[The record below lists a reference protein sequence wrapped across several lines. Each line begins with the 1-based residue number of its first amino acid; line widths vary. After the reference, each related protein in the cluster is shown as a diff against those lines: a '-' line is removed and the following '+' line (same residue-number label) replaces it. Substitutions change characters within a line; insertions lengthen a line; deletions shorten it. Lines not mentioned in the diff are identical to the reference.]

1 LGRDRAISAK
11 NKVTVRLS
19 SLSVIRLKELA
30 AANGR
35 AVSAEAKE
43 AIEFYL
49 DNLEALTQAEWQTPI
64 ERRMQKVE
72 NRLAGLMAKLVR
84 VAAQA
89 LFFSTLPYTKGGL
102 PNKPLPKE
110 AFEMLW
116 DQSRAFGAN
125 WLKKANLDEEQAE
138 IKKAALDSPGE
149 GSGR

>member
-1 LGRDRAISAK
+1 MGRDRAISVK

-19 SLSVIRLKELA
+19 PLSVTRLKELA

-89 LFFSTLPYTKGGL
+89 LFFSILPYTKGGL
-102 PNKPLPKE
+102 PDKPLPKE
-110 AFEMLW
+110 ACLLYT
-116 DQSRAFGAN
+116 SRCV
-125 WLKKANLDEEQAE
+125 
-138 IKKAALDSPGE
+138 
-149 GSGR
+149 

>member
-1 LGRDRAISAK
+1 MGRDRAISVK

-19 SLSVIRLKELA
+19 PLSVTGLKEL
-30 AANGR
+30 
-35 AVSAEAKE
+35 AEAKE

-49 DNLEALTQAEWQTPI
+49 DNLQVLTQAEWQTPI

-116 DQSRAFGAN
+116 DQSRAFAAN

-138 IKKAALDSPGE
+138 SKKAVLESPKDY
-149 GSGR
+149 